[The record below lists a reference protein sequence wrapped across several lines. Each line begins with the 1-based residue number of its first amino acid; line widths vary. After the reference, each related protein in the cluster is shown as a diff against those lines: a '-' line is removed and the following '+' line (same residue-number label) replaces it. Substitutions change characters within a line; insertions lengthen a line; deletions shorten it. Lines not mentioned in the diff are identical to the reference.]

1 MDLSLTQEIM
11 VWGFVIALVMGA
23 VANKTNF
30 CTMGAVSD
38 WVNIGDTGRFR
49 SWVFA
54 MAVAVLGVTLMGLFG
69 VMDPAVTASSSFPP
83 YRTPN
88 FSWARN
94 IVGGLL
100 FGIGMTLGSGCG
112 NKTLVRI
119 GGGNIKSVVVLAFL
133 ALGAYLMMFNNA
145 TIRLLQV
152 PLDSVAIN
160 MNSTLGAPGQSLGGI
175 VGSLLGTSVA
185 TTNYVLG
192 GLVVLGMLVW
202 VLKSSDFRGRFNTVL
217 GGGVIGLGVVGAWYI
232 TAGPMG
238 QAWQE
243 ELMFA
248 AQNPV
253 QHAAPQ
259 SYTFVSPGGDLA
271 RWVTEGFAINLLS
284 FGLMAL
290 AGVIVGS
297 LVWALISRTFRFEWF
312 ASWRDAGNHALGG
325 FLMGIGGVLGMGCT
339 IGQGVTGISTL
350 AIGSFLTFAAIVLGA
365 ALTMKV
371 QFYKMVYEE
380 EASFPKA
387 LAASLAD
394 LKLFP
399 NSLRQLE
406 PV

>member
-11 VWGFVIALVMGA
+11 VWGFVLALIIGA

-38 WVNIGDTGRFR
+38 WVNINDTGRMR

-54 MAVAVLGVTLMGLFG
+54 MAVAIAGVMVMGLSG
-69 VMDPAVTASSSFPP
+69 VMDPAVTSSSSFPP

-88 FSWARN
+88 FSWARY

-112 NKTLVRI
+112 NKTMVRI
-119 GGGNIKSVVVLAFL
+119 GGGNLKSVLVLITL
-133 ALGAYLMMFNNA
+133 AIGAYLMMFNN
-145 TIRLLQV
+145 TTLRLLQV
-152 PLDSVAIN
+152 PLDSVAVN
-160 MNSTLGAPGQSLGGI
+160 LNTTMGASGQSLGDI
-175 VGSLLGTSVA
+175 VGTLIGVSAA
-185 TTNYVLG
+185 TMNYVLG
-192 GLVVLGMLVW
+192 GLLVLGLLAW
-202 VLKSSDFRGRFNTVL
+202 VFKSKDFTGRFNNIL
-217 GGGVIGLGVVGAWYI
+217 GGGVVGLCVVGAWYI

-238 QAWQE
+238 QKWQQ

-248 AQNPV
+248 AQPPV

-259 SYTFVSPGGDLA
+259 SYTFVSPAGDLA
-271 RWVTEGFAINLLS
+271 RWVTDGFAMNLLS
-284 FGLMAL
+284 FGLYAL
-290 AGVIVGS
+290 AGVILGS
-297 LVWALISRTFRFEWF
+297 LVWGLISRTFRFEWF
-312 ASWRDAGNHALGG
+312 HSWKDAGNHALGG

-350 AIGSFLTFAAIVLGA
+350 ALGSFLTFGSIVLGA

-380 EASFPKA
+380 EATFGKA
-387 LAASLAD
+387 LIAGLAD
-394 LKLFP
+394 LKLVP

-406 PV
+406 AV

>member
-1 MDLSLTQEIM
+1 
-11 VWGFVIALVMGA
+11 
-23 VANKTNF
+23 
-30 CTMGAVSD
+30 
-38 WVNIGDTGRFR
+38 
-49 SWVFA
+49 
-54 MAVAVLGVTLMGLFG
+54 
-69 VMDPAVTASSSFPP
+69 
-83 YRTPN
+83 
-88 FSWARN
+88 
-94 IVGGLL
+94 
-100 FGIGMTLGSGCG
+100 MTLGSGCG

-192 GLVVLGMLVW
+192 GLVALGMLVW

-271 RWVTEGFAINLLS
+271 RWVTEGFATNLLS

-371 QFYKMVYEE
+371 QYYKMVYEE